1 MEFFTWLEHSGFAV
15 TIKESAA
22 LYELPLVLHA
32 IGMAILVGLSV
43 AVYLRIL
50 GVAPHVPLGPM
61 EKFFP
66 IMFVGFWVNAL
77 SGVVLFSLYPVK
89 ALTNPGF
96 FIKMGGVVLAVLLLR
111 RIKQQVFGDAA
122 NLGTRPVPAKGKA
135 MAAVAIVVWLVTI
148 TAGRL
153 MAYHN
158 IAGVERQS
166 SLAVLIASIVL
177 LLAGYAVIRGEGSSE
192 PAHADTWF
200 YRLVKGR

>member
-15 TIKESAA
+15 TIKETAA

-32 IGMAILVGLSV
+32 IGMAALVGLSS

-50 GVAPHVPLGPM
+50 GVAPGLPLGPM

-66 IMFVGFWVNAL
+66 FMFVGFWVNAL
-77 SGVVLFSLYPVK
+77 SGVVLFSLYPKK

-96 FIKMGGVVLAVLLLR
+96 FIKMGGVVLAVLCLR
-111 RIKQQVFGDAA
+111 RIKQQVFGNPASLD
-122 NLGTRPVPAKGKA
+122 TTPIPVKDKMLAGIA
-135 MAAVAIVVWLVTI
+135 LLVWLVTI

-153 MAYHN
+153 MAYHG

-166 SLAVLIASIVL
+166 SLAVLIVSIVML
-177 LLAGYAVIRGEGSSE
+177 LGGYAVIRGGSSSK
-192 PAHADTWF
+192 PVHADTWF